1 MTNPRILFRFHHF
14 LSCVEARNRRTSFCD
29 NRRLLVKFT
38 HVVTRFSSRMP
49 RLPRNRVQ
57 RVTRLPTES
66 PDRSN
71 FSLVR
76 YVVPAPCQE
85 NGDGTVLVLRAFSS
99 IRAAAVERKYQRHVS
114 PREMFL
120 STESATRLFLTS
132 PTIFLFPPSFFFFR
146 AAIADTAD
154 LVHRSSWSILQD
166 SREKVLIRQRWPPSE
181 NRPVQLDKNKFA
193 PGIITELPR
202 DPYGRCLRCCLA

>member
-1 MTNPRILFRFHHF
+1 M
-14 LSCVEARNRRTSFCD
+14 
-29 NRRLLVKFT
+29 LVKFT
-38 HVVTRFSSRMP
+38 HVVTRFSLTMP
-49 RLPRNRVQ
+49 RLRRSRVQ

-132 PTIFLFPPSFFFFR
+132 PTIFLFPPSSFFFR
-146 AAIADTAD
+146 NHRRYGPRASLKLVDFAGLERKSSNPATLASEREQTGTA
-154 LVHRSSWSILQD
+154 
-166 SREKVLIRQRWPPSE
+166 
-181 NRPVQLDKNKFA
+181 
-193 PGIITELPR
+193 
-202 DPYGRCLRCCLA
+202 